1 MISSVTKIIDRIG
14 EIFTVFDFSYVV
26 SGVAS
31 FSIICYGLWKN
42 DLLGSLGGTS
52 LNVIAA
58 IIFTYLCG
66 LLSFTIG
73 KAVRTKVIDY
83 ELKKCCWI
91 IYWPQKRQETRFMTD
106 FKGTVEYVNKD
117 AAVLMNYDNESDC
130 KMYYTEM
137 WTYLRECEDAV
148 ATMAFIDKYW
158 VIQAV
163 YEGLIASSLVGLVVG
178 IILSFSNLYFI
189 NLIIIVCSAIACF
202 FCCYEGT
209 RYAEVQIKEVVIAYK
224 YFKLKE

>member
-14 EIFTVFDFSYVV
+14 EIFTVFDFSYIV

-91 IYWPQKRQETRFMTD
+91 IY
-106 FKGTVEYVNKD
+106 
-117 AAVLMNYDNESDC
+117 
-130 KMYYTEM
+130 
-137 WTYLRECEDAV
+137 
-148 ATMAFIDKYW
+148 
-158 VIQAV
+158 
-163 YEGLIASSLVGLVVG
+163 
-178 IILSFSNLYFI
+178 
-189 NLIIIVCSAIACF
+189 
-202 FCCYEGT
+202 
-209 RYAEVQIKEVVIAYK
+209 
-224 YFKLKE
+224 